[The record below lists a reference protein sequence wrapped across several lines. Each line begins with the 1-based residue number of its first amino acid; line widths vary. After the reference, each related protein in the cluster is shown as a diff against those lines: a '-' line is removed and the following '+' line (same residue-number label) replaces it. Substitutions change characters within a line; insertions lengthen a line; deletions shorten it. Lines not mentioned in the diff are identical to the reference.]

1 MAKKKTSLADAAKRL
16 TSKETDTKQGSS
28 AKSKSSSGSS
38 SSGSSKSRSSKNS
51 STKASSTKASTTKKS
66 PAKKETTS
74 APAKK
79 SAAKKTPAKTPAK
92 STTTNKAPAKSGQS
106 EKRKEIIGEVIEI
119 AEGLDDSSLALLL
132 EQAKVVRY
140 KGQIEEFNRQLN
152 SAASRAAQARREA
165 SRPDYSVA
173 IERNEDDF
181 FIIQMDSARI
191 FFNIQE
197 MRELTKVCHRAKDEY
212 AGARLLFR
220 WFDKERSDLLA
231 DTGINTE
238 RSPYLYQLY
247 DLIVNTYKV
256 KS

>member
-1 MAKKKTSLADAAKRL
+1 MAKKKTSLADAAKKL
-16 TSKETDTKQGSS
+16 TDKDKESS
-28 AKSKSSSGSS
+28 STSKSSG
-38 SSGSSKSRSSKNS
+38 
-51 STKASSTKASTTKKS
+51 TKRSTTKKS
-66 PAKKETTS
+66 TPKKESASTPAKKSGTK

-79 SAAKKTPAKTPAK
+79 STAKKAPAKTAGSKKAPATKTPAKKTPAKTEASNTSAQSAK
-92 STTTNKAPAKSGQS
+92 RQ
-106 EKRKEIIGEVIEI
+106 EIIGEINEI
-119 AEGLDDSSLALLL
+119 AEGLDDASLALLL
-132 EQAKVVRY
+132 EQAQVVRY

-152 SAASRAAQARREA
+152 SAAGRAAQARREA

-173 IERNEDDF
+173 IERNEDNF

-197 MRELTKVCHRAKDEY
+197 MRELTKICHRAKDEY

-231 DTGINTE
+231 DAGINTE
-238 RSPYLYQLY
+238 RSPYLYELY